1 MDNKKLSSLS
11 LYVSLGRS
19 RVRRAHFVL
28 RKCKPWSLLP
38 GDFAFLHLT
47 AFLQACLSLQLR
59 RPHSGLSSEQAYL
72 PLPSQSPH

>member
-11 LYVSLGRS
+11 LYVSLDRS

-47 AFLQACLSLQLR
+47 AFLPACLSLQLR
-59 RPHSGLSSEQAYL
+59 RPHSGLSSEQVYL

>member
-28 RKCKPWSLLP
+28 RKCKPWSPLP
-38 GDFAFLHLT
+38 GGFAFLHFT

-59 RPHSGLSSEQAYL
+59 RPHSGFSSEQAYL
-72 PLPSQSPH
+72 LLPSQSPQ